1 MTDAAPTINS
11 SSRLARIERWVP
23 GVRTVR
29 TYKTAWLPRDLVSGA
44 VLCALL
50 VPQGMAY
57 AELAGLPAITGLYTT
72 VVCLLAYAAFG
83 PSPFLILGP
92 NSSLGPM
99 IAAAILPL
107 AAGSTDY
114 AIALAGMLALM
125 VSVICIGAGLARM
138 GFVADLIS
146 KPVRIGYLAGL
157 ALTIF
162 VGQLPKLFG
171 YSVDADGLVQE
182 FLVFLQNLEQ
192 TNPWTLAVGLLSL
205 ILILGLKRWAPRVPG
220 VLVAVVVSIGITS
233 YFGLAA
239 KGVDT
244 VGVLPQGFP
253 LPSFPRVDPS
263 ALPLLLAT
271 AFGISLV
278 AVGDTISTSAGFAA
292 RQRI

>member
-11 SSRLARIERWVP
+11 SSRLARIERWMP
-23 GVRTVR
+23 GVRTLR

-92 NSSLGPM
+92 DSSLGPM

-107 AAGSTDY
+107 AAGNTDY

-146 KPVRIGYLAGL
+146 KPVRVGYLAGL
-157 ALTIF
+157 AITIF

-182 FLVFLQNLEQ
+182 FIAFLQQPRSNQ
-192 TNPWTLAVGLLSL
+192 SL
-205 ILILGLKRWAPRVPG
+205 DSG
-220 VLVAVVVSIGITS
+220 S
-233 YFGLAA
+233 GLA
-239 KGVDT
+239 
-244 VGVLPQGFP
+244 
-253 LPSFPRVDPS
+253 
-263 ALPLLLAT
+263 
-271 AFGISLV
+271 
-278 AVGDTISTSAGFAA
+278 
-292 RQRI
+292 